1 MKIIYTKQ
9 AQTQLKA
16 IKAFVAKD
24 NLSAATTHLLQI
36 KSKIELLADF
46 PFIGQINPILNKQA
60 VRDWVI
66 LGYKVIY
73 KVSENQLVILAI
85 YKNIDFDESALSENS

>member
-16 IKAFVAKD
+16 IKAFIAKD

-36 KSKIELLADF
+36 KSKIERLADF
-46 PFIGQINPILNKQA
+46 PFIGQVNPILNNPA

-73 KVSENQLVILAI
+73 KLSENQLVILAI
-85 YKNIDFDESALSENS
+85 YKNIDFDESTLS

>member
-24 NLSAATTHLLQI
+24 NLTTATTHLLQI

-85 YKNIDFDESALSENS
+85 YKNIDFDESTLS

>member
-16 IKAFVAKD
+16 IKTFIAKD
-24 NLSAATTHLLQI
+24 NLTAATTHLLQI

-85 YKNIDFDESALSENS
+85 YKNIDFDESTLS